1 MCSPVR
7 LEMIE
12 LMRVAGPCSIRDL
25 ADEMDRPADSL
36 YHHLRLLLKAGLFSE
51 VGSRKSGRR
60 NEAVYDLTA
69 EVIQPDYDPATG
81 RNAPRMARVVGSVA
95 RASQRN
101 LVSALKKGE
110 MSIEG
115 GKRDLWMNFEAA
127 WLDEKRLAQLN
138 KHIAAISELF
148 SAARASG
155 LSRAKGAKLRSI
167 TLFSCPVVRSGRRA
181 ERE

>member
-60 NEAVYDLTA
+60 NEAVYDP
-69 EVIQPDYDPATG
+69 ETG
-81 RNAPRMARVVGSVA
+81 RNAPRMARVMGSVA

-101 LVSALKKGE
+101 LVNALK
-110 MSIEG
+110 EG
-115 GKRDLWMNFEAA
+115 GMSLEGDKRDLWMNFEAA
-127 WLDEKRLAQLN
+127 WLDDKRLAQLN
-138 KHIAAISELF
+138 KHIAAISELL

-155 LSRAKGAKLRSI
+155 LSKAKGARLRSI